1 MPQEKRK
8 ILSPSAGN
16 AQNGARYGTA
26 ERSRVS
32 GNGDPRSR
40 GNAPDRSAAQNHGGS
55 PQSGRAPGASGAN
68 GKSGAQASRD
78 ARGAQN
84 RSTSRSSQN
93 ANSPRGAR
101 AEQPYSATFHFQK
114 ITPEMAAKHRAE
126 QQKTRSGA
134 AGGAGTGSRGVP
146 GSRSGGAESKSGARS
161 TGPNDSRSGSVTRS
175 PARGGTGKNKRGT
188 SLSSSA
194 APSGAAVIRS
204 RLTARRMPTIRTVQ
218 SRVVRRFPLKIIL
231 ISILC
236 TVLFLLIIYNNV
248 QINEKNSK
256 VDELKSTVVE
266 LDSKLS
272 ELTLKVEKKN
282 DLREIEQRAL
292 ELGMVKADEL
302 KKVYVSINSADKVEL
317 VDDNADE
324 KQSFRMTGLFE
335 QVRSFFTGLFGLDDG
350 SAETGDGSSG

>member
-8 ILSPSAGN
+8 ILSPSAGK

-26 ERSRVS
+26 ERSQVS
-32 GNGDPRSR
+32 KNGDPRSR
-40 GNAPDRSAAQNHGGS
+40 GNAPDHAAAQDRS
-55 PQSGRAPGASGAN
+55 SSQRVRASGASGEN
-68 GKSGAQASRD
+68 GRSGVHAPHNSRVTQST
-78 ARGAQN
+78 G
-84 RSTSRSSQN
+84 TSRGSQKSN
-93 ANSPRGAR
+93 GPRGTR
-101 AEQPYSATFHFQK
+101 TDQPYGATFRFQK
-114 ITPEMAAKHRAE
+114 ITPEMAAKHRVE
-126 QQKTRSGA
+126 QQKIRSGA
-134 AGGAGTGSRGVP
+134 DGRAGVGSRDIRG
-146 GSRSGGAESKSGARS
+146 GRSGGAGSNSTARS
-161 TGPNDSRSGSVTRS
+161 TGSNGTRSSSVTRS
-175 PARGGTGKNKRGT
+175 PARGGTSKNRRGSSLT
-188 SLSSSA
+188 SPA

-231 ISILC
+231 IALLC

-248 QINEKNSK
+248 QLNEKKSK